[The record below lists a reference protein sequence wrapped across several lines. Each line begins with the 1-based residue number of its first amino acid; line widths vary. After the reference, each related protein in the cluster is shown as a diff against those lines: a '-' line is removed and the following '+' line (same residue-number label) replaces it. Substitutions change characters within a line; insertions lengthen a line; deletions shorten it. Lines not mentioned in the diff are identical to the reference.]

1 MIELNHPA
9 PRHRPIPNSPS
20 SPFCPS
26 LPLPGATQQPNNPN
40 PKTPNIK
47 PQHSN
52 PKQEPNMPPSSYPPD
67 QGPGPT
73 GPTSSFYPYSPPDPS
88 YDAGASRNKH
98 VHFPDSFS
106 PSEFSIRIKL
116 GPRDHPS
123 SVIKISIEFEPG
135 RFPRVRV
142 RTKGA
147 GGEESSSRRRRR
159 RRY

>member
-1 MIELNHPA
+1 MTRQNRCLSRLPCD
-9 PRHRPIPNSPS
+9 RPILTFRLLPSRLSP
-20 SPFCPS
+20 
-26 LPLPGATQQPNNPN
+26 AQPQT

-52 PKQEPNMPPSSYPPD
+52 LKQEPNMPPSSYPPY

-73 GPTSSFYPYSPPDPS
+73 GPTSSFYPYSPPAANHD
-88 YDAGASRNKH
+88 DTSRNRH

-123 SVIKISIEFEPG
+123 SIIKISIEFEPG

>member
-1 MIELNHPA
+1 
-9 PRHRPIPNSPS
+9 
-20 SPFCPS
+20 
-26 LPLPGATQQPNNPN
+26 
-40 PKTPNIK
+40 
-47 PQHSN
+47 
-52 PKQEPNMPPSSYPPD
+52 MPPSEYPPYH
-67 QGPGPT
+67 GPGPT
-73 GPTSSFYPYSPPDPS
+73 GPTSSFYPYSPPAANHD
-88 YDAGASRNKH
+88 DTSRNRH

-116 GPRDHPS
+116 GPREHPS
-123 SVIKISIEFEPG
+123 SIIKISIEFEPG

>member
-1 MIELNHPA
+1 
-9 PRHRPIPNSPS
+9 
-20 SPFCPS
+20 
-26 LPLPGATQQPNNPN
+26 
-40 PKTPNIK
+40 
-47 PQHSN
+47 
-52 PKQEPNMPPSSYPPD
+52 MPPSEYPPY

-73 GPTSSFYPYSPPDPS
+73 GPTSSFYPYSPPDP
-88 YDAGASRNKH
+88 DTTSRNRH

-106 PSEFSIRIKL
+106 PSSFSIRIKL
-116 GPRDHPS
+116 GPREHPS

-147 GGEESSSRRRRR
+147 GGEERESGRRRRSGR